1 MTVLVLATR
10 NKGKTRE
17 IRALLKGFPVEIK
30 NLDDFGPI
38 PEIEEDGETFDDN
51 AYKKAAFAARVLGF
65 AAMADDSGLAV
76 DALGGAPGVRSA
88 RYAGEGS
95 TDRENSERL
104 LEEMKGKA
112 DRRAAFHCVISI
124 AVPTGAA
131 LTYEGECRGIIL
143 EQPRGEN
150 GFGYDPLFFYPDLNK
165 TFAEISMEEKSRVS
179 HRGIALQQ
187 VAGEFDKV
195 LDWIDINMP
204 EFEKV
209 VHPK

>member
-1 MTVLVLATR
+1 MTVLVIATR
-10 NKGKTRE
+10 NEGKTRE

-38 PEIEEDGETFDDN
+38 PEVEEDGETFDDN

-65 AAMADDSGLAV
+65 AAMADDSGLSV

-88 RYAGEGS
+88 RYAGEDS
-95 TDRENSERL
+95 TDQENSERL
-104 LEEMKGKA
+104 IEQMKGKT
-112 DRRAAFHCVISI
+112 DRGAAFNCVISI

-131 LTYEGECRGIIL
+131 LTYEGDCRGTIL
-143 EQPRGEN
+143 EEPRGEN
-150 GFGYDPLFFYPDLNK
+150 GFGYDPLFFYPELDK
-165 TFAEISMEEKSRVS
+165 TFAEISMEEKGRVS
-179 HRGIALQQ
+179 HRGIALHQ
-187 VAGEFDKV
+187 VADEFDKV

-204 EFEKV
+204 QFDKV